1 MILLIID
8 LYVYIHEKHWYKKK
22 IFTIEWKIASNHK
35 YILFQFNKIF
45 KLHLYL
51 SILIRYS
58 IRGDNK
64 DNNEYL
70 NKVLKYIYIYI
81 KLLNSYMYTNLHHEF
96 SLFLINHMHVC
107 AD

>member
-1 MILLIID
+1 MCYNNSLMILLIID
-8 LYVYIHEKHWYKKK
+8 LYVYIHEKRWYKKK
-22 IFTIEWKIASNHK
+22 YLQSSEKLHQTINM
-35 YILFQFNKIF
+35 YYFNLIIF

-51 SILIRYS
+51 STLIKYS

-81 KLLNSYMYTNLHHEF
+81 
-96 SLFLINHMHVC
+96 
-107 AD
+107 